1 MKFPHCAKETLYVT
15 VSMGLNHYYDKR
27 DVVEKLGRNRDGIIA
42 NLYFQSFAQAAEE
55 QYHLSKV

>member
-1 MKFPHCAKETLYVT
+1 
-15 VSMGLNHYYDKR
+15 MGLNHYYDKR

-55 QYHLSKV
+55 QYHLAKV